1 MSLRYIG
8 AIMAS
13 AALCAIGMPVRADD
27 QAMQRSAHLYDVY
40 CAQCHGIARNG
51 KGVNTIAL
59 AVQPRDHSDKAAMV
73 AIPLEQM
80 AKAIREGGG
89 AVNKSALMPP
99 WGAVLSE
106 EQIADMVTYLRQV
119 CRCDVAQ

>member
-1 MSLRYIG
+1 
-8 AIMAS
+8 MAS
-13 AALCAIGMPVRADD
+13 AASIAVAMPARADD
-27 QAMQRSAHLYDVY
+27 QAMQRSAQLYDVY

-106 EQIADMVTYLRQV
+106 QQITDMVTYLRQV
-119 CRCDVAQ
+119 CRCDAVQ